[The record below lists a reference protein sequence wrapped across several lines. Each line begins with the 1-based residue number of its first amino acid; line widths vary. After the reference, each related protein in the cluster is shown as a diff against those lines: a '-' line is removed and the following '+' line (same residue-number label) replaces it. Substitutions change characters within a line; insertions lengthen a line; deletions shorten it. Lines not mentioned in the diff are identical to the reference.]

1 MISIPVSFL
10 LAAVF
15 LGLGLSALMWR
26 TLPTLSRGF
35 FVGLFVLLAME
46 AGLVGL
52 RFAYG
57 VFDFLALQRVL
68 PVWIAPTLYL
78 AFAALT
84 MPDPKAKKL
93 VLLNGAVAL
102 AFSVAVLFPL
112 RVDGFVD
119 GLIGLSFAI
128 YCFALVL
135 IWSGGP
141 DRMSQVPTGQSRF
154 VFRLLVVAILAMAA
168 SMATDI
174 WIALLFAQQMQEHAS
189 LLISYASL
197 AFLMAALALAVMS
210 LRQKSSRRPS
220 TNKARGTP
228 EKQTLVE
235 RARQILIEQNLY
247 CDASLSLTRLAR
259 RAGTPD
265 RELSLAI
272 NDVAGMNVS
281 QFVNQ
286 VRLDEAARMLTET
299 DKPVTR
305 IHEEVG
311 FLTRSNFYREF
322 QRQFGE
328 APGAY
333 RKKAHSSSASSSR

>member
-10 LAAVF
+10 LSVVF
-15 LGLGLSALMWR
+15 LGLGLAALMWR
-26 TLPTLSRGF
+26 SLPALSRGLF
-35 FVGLFVLLAME
+35 AGLFVLLAIE
-46 AGLVGL
+46 ASLVGL

-57 VFDFLALQRVL
+57 IFDFLTLQRVL

-84 MPDPKAKKL
+84 VPVSKAKRL
-93 VLLNGAVAL
+93 ILLSGG
-102 AFSVAVLFPL
+102 VAVLFSFAVMFPL
-112 RVDGFVD
+112 PVDGFVD
-119 GLIGLSFAI
+119 GIIGLSFAI

-141 DRMSQVPTGQSRF
+141 DRMSQIPTGQSGF
-154 VFRLLVVAILAMAA
+154 VFRLLAIAILAMAA
-168 SMATDI
+168 SLATDI
-174 WIALLFAQQMQEHAS
+174 WIALLFAQQMQESAS

-197 AFLMAALALAVMS
+197 AFLLAALALAVMT
-210 LRQKSSRRPS
+210 LRRKSPRRQS
-220 TNKARGTP
+220 TAKPRGTP
-228 EKQTLVE
+228 EKEALVE
-235 RARQILIEQNLY
+235 KARRILTEQRLF

-259 RAGTPD
+259 RTGTPD

-281 QFVNQ
+281 QFVNRA
-286 VRLDEAARMLTET
+286 RLDEAARLLSET

-333 RKKAHSSSASSSR
+333 RKKAHSSSASNSR